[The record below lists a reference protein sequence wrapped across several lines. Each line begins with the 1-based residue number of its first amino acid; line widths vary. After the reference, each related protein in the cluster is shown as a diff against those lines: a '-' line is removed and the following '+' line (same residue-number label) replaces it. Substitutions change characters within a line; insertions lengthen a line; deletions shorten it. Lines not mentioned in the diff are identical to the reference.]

1 MSDITFDPKRSA
13 VLRTNCHGFAKIE
26 I

>member
-13 VLRTNCHGFAKIE
+13 VLRTNCHGFVKIE